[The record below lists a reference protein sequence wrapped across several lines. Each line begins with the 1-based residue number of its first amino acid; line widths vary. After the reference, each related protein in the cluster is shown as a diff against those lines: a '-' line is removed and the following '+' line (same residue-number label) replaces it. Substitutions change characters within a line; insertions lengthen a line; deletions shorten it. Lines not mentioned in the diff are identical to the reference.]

1 MLWVVLVIVA
11 IVVVLALWAVAIYN
25 RLVQGRNRV
34 DSAWAQIE
42 VQLKRRWDLIPN
54 LVETVTGY
62 AAHERGT
69 FEAVTQART
78 AAQQAQGPAATA
90 QAEGILGQALG
101 RLFAVAE
108 AYPELKASQN
118 FLELQSQLSDTEN
131 VIARAREG
139 YNDAVLGFNNSI
151 QTFPA
156 VLLANSF
163 GFSKREFFE
172 TEQPAEREVPHVS
185 FSPDAP
191 AAPATAPAASQPPPT
206 EQGPTDPAPPASS

>member
-11 IVVVLALWAVAIYN
+11 LVVLLGLWAVAIYN

-54 LVETVTGY
+54 LVETVKGY

-118 FLELQSQLSDTEN
+118 FLDLQGQLRDTEN
-131 VIARAREG
+131 LIATARQG
-139 YNDAVLGFNNSI
+139 YNDAVLSFNNAI

-163 GFSKREFFE
+163 GFTKREFFE
-172 TEQPAEREVPHVS
+172 VDQPAEREVPQVS
-185 FSPDAP
+185 FAPDAP
-191 AAPATAPAASQPPPT
+191 VAATPPASAPAQPAPDSPSAEP
-206 EQGPTDPAPPASS
+206 PPASS